1 MYQVFDVKVD
11 SNCKCTTSGLPE
23 HFMGCP
29 VVETFSWPMAG
40 DFISSENVEYMP
52 LHLSFGLYN
61 PNISGIGVL
70 RGNKVDELFRK
81 KHIG

>member
-1 MYQVFDVKVD
+1 M
-11 SNCKCTTSGLPE
+11 S
-23 HFMGCP
+23 
-29 VVETFSWPMAG
+29 
-40 DFISSENVEYMP
+40 

-81 KHIG
+81 DHIG